1 MFQVNNLFKGWF
13 KSAADHVKHAVSEHL
28 FNIYMVLIYT
38 RVIKAPS
45 KDPQCRTHGNMAYV
59 RNSCPQKTLPYL
71 QSNPCGER
79 YPFSQPKL
87 YVIHI
92 CPITWQSPSLFHVG
106 NIIHEASHHYGT
118 KDLAY
123 GMKPCLDLAT
133 AQAVSN
139 ADQYVYF
146 VQHLMAL
153 KYPEK
158 IMRSYRGSGKGDHE
172 FDLKIFSKS
181 PHFCCWSAHLFC
193 KLPGDPTAQPWHQD
207 AGFWPLSESRAV
219 TLWLAFDD
227 TDEVN
232 GAVRF
237 VKGSHR
243 LGRLPWQPTSA
254 NRHLLTQEIPDVDL
268 LGEEVCAALTAGRA
282 SIHSDLT
289 VHGSPGN
296 FSERRR
302 AGLALRFVGCDASCL
317 GAMINGYEM
326 NRAVIL
332 PKGPKSDPRG
342 HWRSLKRRSGARQ
355 RSRMSQ
361 VSATEQPVT

>member
-1 MFQVNNLFKGWF
+1 
-13 KSAADHVKHAVSEHL
+13 
-28 FNIYMVLIYT
+28 
-38 RVIKAPS
+38 
-45 KDPQCRTHGNMAYV
+45 
-59 RNSCPQKTLPYL
+59 
-71 QSNPCGER
+71 
-79 YPFSQPKL
+79 
-87 YVIHI
+87 
-92 CPITWQSPSLFHVG
+92 
-106 NIIHEASHHYGT
+106 
-118 KDLAY
+118 
-123 GMKPCLDLAT
+123 MKPCLDLAT

-146 VQHLMAL
+146 VQNLMAL

-158 IMRSYRGSGKGDHE
+158 MR
-172 FDLKIFSKS
+172 

-193 KLPGDPTAQPWHQD
+193 KLPADPTSQPWHQD

-227 TDEVN
+227 TDEMN

-243 LGRLPWQPTSA
+243 LGRSPWKPTSA

-268 LGEEVCAALTAGRA
+268 LGEEVCATLAAGHA

-342 HWRSLKRRSGARQ
+342 HWRSLKRRSGARE

-361 VSATEQPVT
+361 VSATEQAVT